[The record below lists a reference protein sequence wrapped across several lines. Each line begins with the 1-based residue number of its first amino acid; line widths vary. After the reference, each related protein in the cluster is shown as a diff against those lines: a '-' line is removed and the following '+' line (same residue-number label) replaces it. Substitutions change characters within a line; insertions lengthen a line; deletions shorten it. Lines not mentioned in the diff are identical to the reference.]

1 VAELDAAAIYL
12 ALPLPDRAN
21 HIWRYTPWHRIHP
34 TGKAADL
41 PSDTAP
47 PVLSLTM
54 LDGSD
59 APDGVSISAADT
71 IQQIAPHD
79 DIAAAFIR
87 ATTAG
92 NAVTLT
98 IDAGVQLEQPLLLE
112 IEAEGEFCA
121 IHLNHEFGARC
132 EVELITVATGNAAW
146 FGLLREGTVR
156 RGAILNDVVVN
167 KLGDGRMLRVDGI
180 TIERDAQ
187 VKQGTVG
194 AGGSRTKADLRYHL
208 MGIGASLSVY
218 GSIMSSGKQHN
229 DSHIEIFHEAPQTF
243 SRLNWHSSCGGSSR
257 TIGTGMLRIAD
268 GAVGSDANQ
277 LFHNLLLS
285 KHAEADS
292 IPELEVLE
300 NEVVG
305 CGHGTANGP
314 VDEDQMFYLQSR
326 GFSEVGA
333 RGLLIAA
340 FLNSTLSDMG
350 SDAVHDWLK
359 DLLSGGLASLTS

>member
-1 VAELDAAAIYL
+1 MDAAATYL
-12 ALPLPDRAN
+12 GLPEPDRAN

-41 PSDTAP
+41 PTTTAP

-54 LDGSD
+54 LDGSE
-59 APDGVSISAADT
+59 APTGVSITPAET
-71 IQQIAPHD
+71 ILPIAPHD

-98 IDAGVQLEQPLLLE
+98 IDDGVQLQQPLLLE

-121 IHLNHEFGARC
+121 IHLDHQFGARC
-132 EVELITVATGNAAW
+132 EVELVTVASGNAAW
-146 FGLLREGTVR
+146 FGLLREGNVGQ
-156 RGAILNDVVVN
+156 GAILNDVVVN
-167 KLGDGRMLRVDGI
+167 RLGAGRMLRIDGI
-180 TIERDAQ
+180 TIDRDAQ

-208 MGIGASLSVY
+208 MGVGASLGVN
-218 GSIMSSGKQHN
+218 GSIMSSGEQHN
-229 DSHIEIFHEAPQTF
+229 DSHIEIFHEAPQTY

-268 GAVGSDANQ
+268 GAIGSDASQ

-314 VDEDQMFYLQSR
+314 VDEDQMFYLLSR
-326 GFSEVGA
+326 GFSEEQA
-333 RGLLIAA
+333 TSLIIAA
-340 FLNSTLSDMG
+340 FLNSTLSEMA
-350 SDAVHDWLK
+350 STTVHDWLTE
-359 DLLSGGLASLTS
+359 LLSGGLKSATN